1 VRNQILDN
9 PKKFDHLR
17 LEFKSQFNDG
27 MLIWKKFDLKQ
38 TKKKTFNF
46 TFAFLDICS
55 IGSHETSQ
63 TVNNNG
69 I

>member
-38 TKKKTFNF
+38 TKKKKHLILLLHF
-46 TFAFLDICS
+46 
-55 IGSHETSQ
+55 
-63 TVNNNG
+63 
-69 I
+69 